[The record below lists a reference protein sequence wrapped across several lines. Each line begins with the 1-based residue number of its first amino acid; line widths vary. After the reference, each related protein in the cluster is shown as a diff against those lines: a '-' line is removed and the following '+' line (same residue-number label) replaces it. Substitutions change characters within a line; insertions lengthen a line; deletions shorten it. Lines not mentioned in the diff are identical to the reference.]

1 MDHALTY
8 KPFGAFRL
16 LLAACVV
23 LQHIHPVLPYTIV
36 AREEYLELGSLGVDV
51 FFLASGY
58 IITEA
63 VARVYLDRPWAFLA
77 NRAVRLLPAVVL
89 VITLTAIM
97 WAAFIA
103 QGDHVVPRM
112 AKLIA
117 VSVMHLFPFTRGMTS
132 EYEIL
137 GVMWALRVEF
147 TFYLFCFVALFAMPY
162 LTTERRQGAVLVVGA
177 VVLGVVFAVDSTRT
191 TPTMLRFIPYF
202 VLGAGLYLASSLQSR
217 ALARIV
223 GVIAAIAF
231 VGAVVD
237 QCNRP
242 PFHEAAGFARD
253 RLAQTLIMVLLIA
266 LFAVLSFMRIGGRLA
281 RLDRALGDLSFPLYV
296 VHDPIIVFAAL
307 CFAPSVPIAIVTAL
321 TALAAAWLLYAA
333 LEKPLMALRTRIRK
347 VEIQFADA
355 EVASVPAAAP
365 LAAEVLPHIR
375 AVPAMAPVGVLTR
388 VRDGAA

>member
-23 LQHIHPVLPYTIV
+23 LQHIHPVLPSGIV
-36 AREEYLELGSLGVDV
+36 AREEHLELGSLAVDV

-63 VARVYLDRPWAFLA
+63 VARVYLDRPFAFLA
-77 NRAVRLLPAVVL
+77 NRAVRPLPAVVL
-89 VITLTAIM
+89 VITLTAVM

-103 QGDHVVPRM
+103 QGDHIVPRM

-117 VSVMHLFPFTRGMTS
+117 ASVLHLFPFTKGVTS

-147 TFYLFCFVALFAMPY
+147 TFYLVCFAALFAMPY
-162 LTTERRQGAVLVVGA
+162 LTTARRQGAVLVVGA
-177 VVLGVVFAVDSTRT
+177 IALGVVFAVDSTRT

-202 VLGAGLYLASSLQSR
+202 VLGAGLYLASSLPSR
-217 ALARIV
+217 TLARIV
-223 GVIAAIAF
+223 GVIAAVAC
-231 VGAVVD
+231 VGVVVD

-242 PFHEAAGFARD
+242 AFHEAAGFARD
-253 RLAQTLIMVLLIA
+253 RLAQTLIMMLLIA
-266 LFAVLSFMRIGGRLA
+266 LFAALSVMRVGGRLA
-281 RLDRALGDLSFPLYV
+281 RIDRALGDLSFPLYV
-296 VHDPIIVFAAL
+296 VHEPVIVVAAL
-307 CFAPSVPIAIVTAL
+307 CFAPAVPVAIGTAL
-321 TALAAAWLLYAA
+321 TALAAAWVLYAG

-347 VEIQFADA
+347 ADIAFADA
-355 EVASVPAAAP
+355 AAAPAPAAAP
-365 LAAEVLPHIR
+365 LAADGLPHVR
-375 AVPAMAPVGVLTR
+375 TAPAMAPLGVLSR